1 MVVARVENHT
11 GRELELML
19 AGVKP
24 LVTFEEDADTDPEA
38 SLIPEADFDA
48 LVDRN
53 VFVKGVRIFSL
64 AFDPRKGGPYR
75 SRCVL
80 YALAAEAWRIPAMF
94 LLMEVDLKIPRWD
107 EGIDRI
113 NGALLGY
120 ADDQIESYV
129 QARRARLE

>member
-1 MVVARVENHT
+1 MARVENHS

-24 LVTFEEDADTDPEA
+24 LVTFEEDADTDPEE
-38 SLIPEADFDA
+38 SLIPEADFGA

-53 VFVKGVRIFSL
+53 VFVKVVRIFSL

-80 YALAAEAWRIPAMF
+80 NALAAEDVAY
-94 LLMEVDLKIPRWD
+94 PR
-107 EGIDRI
+107 
-113 NGALLGY
+113 
-120 ADDQIESYV
+120 YV
-129 QARRARLE
+129 PDHRSGPQDTQVG